1 MKILEILPEAA
12 SEFLATGVIVIFSSL
27 YYNTGGASKRIGNL
41 SSAFEK
47 AGSPLFA
54 CGFEK

>member
-12 SEFLATGVIVIFSSL
+12 SEFLVTCVIVILSSL

-47 AGSPLFA
+47 AGSPSSA
-54 CGFEK
+54 CSFEK